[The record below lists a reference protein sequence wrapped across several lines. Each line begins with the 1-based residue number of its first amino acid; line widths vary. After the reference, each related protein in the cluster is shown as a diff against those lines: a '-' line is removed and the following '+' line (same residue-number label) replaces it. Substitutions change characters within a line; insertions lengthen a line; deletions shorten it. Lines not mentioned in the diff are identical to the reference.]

1 VNRAD
6 YVYEQTRQDILACRL
21 VPGSKIKINE
31 LCARFDVSLGAV
43 REALSRLA
51 AQKLAVAE
59 SQKGYRVA
67 PVTREELVDL
77 TIAREEIEALCLRK
91 AIQDGTVEWESS
103 VVASFHTLSRT
114 PERTLG
120 DESRLDDRW
129 AKAHG
134 DFHTALASGCRS
146 EWLKRIRTILYEQS
160 ERYRRLSVTL
170 DDTDRDV
177 AAEHK
182 EIMTQAIAKNSKAA
196 CKLVRE
202 HLAATSRIILDS
214 DTISD

>member
-6 YVYEQTRQDILACRL
+6 YVYQETRSDILACRL
-21 VPGSKIKINE
+21 KPGSKIKINE
-31 LCARFDVSLGAV
+31 LCTRYSVSLGAV

-51 AQKLAVAE
+51 AEELAVAE

-77 TIAREEIEALCLRK
+77 TIARQEIEALCLRK
-91 AIQDGTVEWESS
+91 AIQEGSVEWESA

-114 PERTLG
+114 PERPPG
-120 DESRLDDRW
+120 DKSRLDDRW
-129 AKAHG
+129 ATAHAE
-134 DFHTALASGCRS
+134 FHTALVSGCS
-146 EWLKRIRTILYEQS
+146 SKWLKRMRITLYEQS

-170 DDTDRDV
+170 ADADRDV

-182 EIMTQAIAKNSKAA
+182 EIMTQAIARNSKVA
-196 CKLVRE
+196 CKLIRG
-202 HLAATSRIILDS
+202 HLAATSQIILDS
-214 DTISD
+214 ELFSD